1 MVERSLKL
9 VGVDTFSID
18 PLDSDDFPAMRLL
31 LSTGILAMES
41 LDLTAVPG
49 GDYLPYCLR
58 LKVAAAEA
66 APVRAIPV
74 S

>member
-1 MVERSLKL
+1 MVERSLEL
-9 VGVDTFSID
+9 VGLDALSID
-18 PLDSDDFPAMRLL
+18 PLDSEDSPAMRLL
-31 LSTGILAMES
+31 LSTGTLAVES

-49 GDYLPYCLR
+49 GDYVPYCLLLR
-58 LKVAAAEA
+58 VAGAEA

>member
-9 VGVDTFSID
+9 VGVDAFSID
-18 PLDSDDFPAMRLL
+18 TLDSDDFPAMRLL
-31 LSTGILAMES
+31 LSTGTLAVES

-49 GDYLPYCLR
+49 GDCARYCLP